1 MGELS
6 YLKGVRTRYFN
17 YIEKEL
23 HTGNMLLDTEIESM
37 NPEECKEYEHTVN
50 ETRLKINNYIDKL
63 NFQSEK
69 VASVIGDSDSEF
81 IQTLLENDSILLD
94 RAWTMVYKLE
104 HKQTD
109 LKRKIKEDIVKDV
122 SDEEGSAVKKM
133 CEVQMKLQTAFFE
146 QQQERAE
153 AQMKMQQSFFDKQ
166 HSLKVKSENT
176 VKLPKL
182 DMISFNGDKLQWP
195 EFWDS
200 FSRAVHENDKL
211 SSVDKFNY
219 LKGKLYGE
227 TRSAIA
233 GLAMSNENYD
243 IAIQILKE
251 RFGDQQ
257 DIIDL
262 HYKGLVNVA
271 SPRDTTESLRH
282 FYDKIQKHLRSLVV
296 MHEILEQQVFV
307 SVIRS
312 KLPSE
317 ILMHLEIQKGSDN
330 KWTLPKL
337 CELLRQYIVSKEK
350 SDKPKPVNANF
361 IPSRRVRPQ
370 FQKSTNTFKG
380 FRGPPTA
387 NTTARALTAYEKK
400 ESTSPQQHQKKTCRF
415 CSKNHWSDECPRY
428 KTIDERKAKIKGC
441 CYKCLKEGHMSPDCK
456 SKRMRV
462 HCKKSNVHHRS
473 LCPVKF
479 RKAPI
484 HESVNLL
491 EERACVSEESVET
504 REIPINSTDG
514 GVCNESALLSS
525 NEIVMM
531 QTSRTEIWDTEGLNK
546 ENVRILLDSGSQST
560 YITERLAT
568 SLNLKRTNEQEI
580 HLVTFGSDKAKVI
593 KTMSTKLNVRLKDG
607 HDYTITANIVPTITG
622 SIQRK
627 PVRISDKLVN
637 IIIWQ

>member
-1 MGELS
+1 
-6 YLKGVRTRYFN
+6 
-17 YIEKEL
+17 
-23 HTGNMLLDTEIESM
+23 
-37 NPEECKEYEHTVN
+37 
-50 ETRLKINNYIDKL
+50 
-63 NFQSEK
+63 
-69 VASVIGDSDSEF
+69 
-81 IQTLLENDSILLD
+81 
-94 RAWTMVYKLE
+94 
-104 HKQTD
+104 
-109 LKRKIKEDIVKDV
+109 
-122 SDEEGSAVKKM
+122 
-133 CEVQMKLQTAFFE
+133 MKLQTAFFE

-182 DMISFNGDKLQWP
+182 DMISFNGDKLQWI

-200 FSRAVHENDKL
+200 FSSAVHENDKL

-219 LKGKLYGE
+219 LKGKLCGE
-227 TRSAIA
+227 ARSAIA

-271 SPRDTTESLRH
+271 SPRDTTESLRL

-307 SVIRS
+307 SIIRS

-317 ILMHLEIQKGSDN
+317 VLMHLEIQKGSDN
-330 KWTLPKL
+330 KWTLTKL

-387 NTTARALTAYEKK
+387 NTTAGALTAYEKK
-400 ESTSPQQHQKKTCRF
+400 ESTSPQQHQTKTCRF
-415 CSKNHWSDECPRY
+415 CCKNHWSDECPRY
-428 KTIDERKAKIKGC
+428 KTIDKRKAKIKGC

-456 SKRMRV
+456 SKQMCV
-462 HCKKSNVHHRS
+462 HCNKSNVHHRS
-473 LCPVKF
+473 LCPEKF

-484 HESVNLL
+484 HESVNIL

-531 QTSRTEIWDTEGLNK
+531 QTSRTEIWDIEGLNK
-546 ENVRILLDSGSQST
+546 ENVRILLDSGSQRT

-568 SLNLKRTNEQEI
+568 SLNLKE
-580 HLVTFGSDKAKVI
+580 DK
-593 KTMSTKLNVRLKDG
+593 
-607 HDYTITANIVPTITG
+607 
-622 SIQRK
+622 
-627 PVRISDKLVN
+627 
-637 IIIWQ
+637 